1 MHKKTKTKTK
11 TKTKKNQKNQNN
23 QYKLNCGPTKKLKY
37 SCYEPKSI
45 IKMKQAWN
53 SYYPNNQIESNDVF
67 TIWKFITKNL
77 KEKCT
82 NEKCWLFQPF
92 MSAHLDKHLTN
103 FTFAPPS
110 PKEWQK
116 NPNTWLTNHDIEKVL
131 KQYEYKY
138 SSFKLIGPSAIDFDK
153 KLNPNECVYNELCNF
168 NISEYKKKGLTKI
181 GIVLNTDPHTSDGSH
196 WICLFINI
204 NLQYIYF
211 FDSNGFVVPKEITIF
226 MNRIHEQSKE
236 LGTPFKIIINK
247 VEHQKTNT
255 ECGMY
260 VLYIIISLLK
270 KDTYPNFKKIIP
282 DSKVESLRKILFN

>member
-1 MHKKTKTKTK
+1 MFKRRQ
-11 TKTKKNQKNQNN
+11 TKKKQKQNN
-23 QYKLNCGPTKKLKY
+23 KYKLNCGPTKKLTY
-37 SCYEPKSI
+37 SCYEPKSL

-53 SYYPNNQIESNDVF
+53 TYYPNNKIMSNNVYS
-67 TIWKFITKNL
+67 IWKTITENL
-77 KEKCT
+77 KDKCS

-110 PKEWQK
+110 PKEWK
-116 NPNTWLTNHDIEKVL
+116 KDPNTWLTNHDIEKVL

-138 SSFKLIGPSAIDFDK
+138 SNFKLIGPSSIDFDK
-153 KLNPNECVYNELCNF
+153 KLNSNNCVYDELCKF
-168 NISEYKKKGLTKI
+168 DITEYKKKGKTKI

-204 NLQYIYF
+204 TLKYIYF
-211 FDSNGFVVPKEITIF
+211 FDSNGFVVPKEVTVF
-226 MNRIHEQSKE
+226 MNRIQEQSKK
-236 LGTPFKIIINK
+236 LGTPFKIIINNI
-247 VEHQKTNT
+247 EHQKTNT

-270 KDTYPNFKKIIP
+270 KDTYPRFKKIIP
-282 DSKVESLRKILFN
+282 DCKVESLRKILFN